1 MIVPQINDNV
11 RKLLLDS
18 QFVEFVLD
26 ASDEAS
32 GTNPAWVSY
41 AKRLQA
47 KFAKSDIAEAKYIL
61 QHLDQDFGFFSDM
74 DVKELRN
81 RIKNYLKD
89 WNSRKNWRLTNF
101 SHLFTCFF
109 LSFSHF

>member
-32 GTNPAWVSY
+32 GTNPAWASY

-47 KFAKSDIAEAKYIL
+47 KFAKSDIAEAKYIHP
-61 QHLDQDFGFFSDM
+61 HLDQDFGFFSDM

-81 RIKNYLKD
+81 RIKNYLTD
-89 WNSRKNWRLTNF
+89 
-101 SHLFTCFF
+101 
-109 LSFSHF
+109 

>member
-32 GTNPAWVSY
+32 GTNPDGLLMPNACRLSLRRVILLRQNTYFSIWIKISVSS
-41 AKRLQA
+41 Q
-47 KFAKSDIAEAKYIL
+47 IW
-61 QHLDQDFGFFSDM
+61 M
-74 DVKELRN
+74 
-81 RIKNYLKD
+81 
-89 WNSRKNWRLTNF
+89 
-101 SHLFTCFF
+101 
-109 LSFSHF
+109 

>member
-32 GTNPAWVSY
+32 Y
-41 AKRLQA
+41 
-47 KFAKSDIAEAKYIL
+47 KSCM
-61 QHLDQDFGFFSDM
+61 GF
-74 DVKELRN
+74 LCQT
-81 RIKNYLKD
+81 LAG
-89 WNSRKNWRLTNF
+89 
-101 SHLFTCFF
+101 
-109 LSFSHF
+109 

>member
-41 AKRLQA
+41 AKRLQT
-47 KFAKSDIAEAKYIL
+47 KFAKSDIAVAKYIL
-61 QHLDQDFGFFSDM
+61 LHLDEDFVFFSDM
-74 DVKELRN
+74 DVEELRN

-89 WNSRKNWRLTNF
+89 
-101 SHLFTCFF
+101 
-109 LSFSHF
+109 

>member
-26 ASDEAS
+26 AADEAS
-32 GTNPAWVSY
+32 GTNSTNWASY

-89 WNSRKNWRLTNF
+89 
-101 SHLFTCFF
+101 
-109 LSFSHF
+109 

>member
-32 GTNPAWVSY
+32 GTNPAWASY

-61 QHLDQDFGFFSDM
+61 LHLDQDFGFFSDM

-89 WNSRKNWRLTNF
+89 
-101 SHLFTCFF
+101 
-109 LSFSHF
+109 

>member
-32 GTNPAWVSY
+32 GTNPAGFLMPNACRLSLRRVILLRQNTYFSIWIKISVSS
-41 AKRLQA
+41 Q
-47 KFAKSDIAEAKYIL
+47 IW
-61 QHLDQDFGFFSDM
+61 M
-74 DVKELRN
+74 
-81 RIKNYLKD
+81 
-89 WNSRKNWRLTNF
+89 
-101 SHLFTCFF
+101 
-109 LSFSHF
+109 

>member
-1 MIVPQINDNV
+1 MIVPQLNDNV

-89 WNSRKNWRLTNF
+89 
-101 SHLFTCFF
+101 
-109 LSFSHF
+109 

>member
-47 KFAKSDIAEAKYIL
+47 KFAKSDIAEAIHTSASGSRFRFL
-61 QHLDQDFGFFSDM
+61 
-74 DVKELRN
+74 LRYGCK
-81 RIKNYLKD
+81 RA
-89 WNSRKNWRLTNF
+89 
-101 SHLFTCFF
+101 
-109 LSFSHF
+109 

>member
-26 ASDEAS
+26 AADEAS
-32 GTNPAWVSY
+32 GTNPAWASY

-61 QHLDQDFGFFSDM
+61 LHLDQDFGFFSDM

-89 WNSRKNWRLTNF
+89 
-101 SHLFTCFF
+101 
-109 LSFSHF
+109 

>member
-32 GTNPAWVSY
+32 GTNPAWASY

-61 QHLDQDFGFFSDM
+61 QHKDQDFGFFSDM

-89 WNSRKNWRLTNF
+89 
-101 SHLFTCFF
+101 
-109 LSFSHF
+109 

>member
-41 AKRLQA
+41 AKRL
-47 KFAKSDIAEAKYIL
+47 
-61 QHLDQDFGFFSDM
+61 
-74 DVKELRN
+74 
-81 RIKNYLKD
+81 
-89 WNSRKNWRLTNF
+89 
-101 SHLFTCFF
+101 
-109 LSFSHF
+109 

>member
-32 GTNPAWVSY
+32 GTNPAWASY
-41 AKRLQA
+41 AKRL
-47 KFAKSDIAEAKYIL
+47 
-61 QHLDQDFGFFSDM
+61 
-74 DVKELRN
+74 
-81 RIKNYLKD
+81 
-89 WNSRKNWRLTNF
+89 
-101 SHLFTCFF
+101 
-109 LSFSHF
+109 

>member
-32 GTNPAWVSY
+32 GTNPAWASMPNACRLSLRRVILLRQNTYFSIWIKISVSS
-41 AKRLQA
+41 Q
-47 KFAKSDIAEAKYIL
+47 IW
-61 QHLDQDFGFFSDM
+61 M
-74 DVKELRN
+74 
-81 RIKNYLKD
+81 
-89 WNSRKNWRLTNF
+89 
-101 SHLFTCFF
+101 
-109 LSFSHF
+109 